1 MTSISQIHEQIRHRL
16 ITGQF
21 EHGVK
26 LRAET
31 LRAEFGC
38 SASTV
43 REILFRLSTVGLV
56 DFEEQR
62 GFRVPPQSPDR
73 QHELTAMRILLEQ
86 EGACLSIRLG
96 GVAWESQLS
105 AAHHKLSHIEARIRS
120 EGGVEAYL
128 DLWCL
133 AEQEFHETLI
143 SACGSAL
150 MHRIHAQIYAQ
161 FRQQLVSAE
170 TNYGYFPE
178 NIAEHQAILDA
189 ALDRDE
195 ARVRTCIHDH
205 LKRNLTRP
213 EAEPVTPSEPAE
225 GRPRYR
231 PV

>member
-1 MTSISQIHEQIRHRL
+1 MTSVSQIHEELQHRL

-21 EHGVK
+21 EHGAK

-62 GFRVPPQSPDR
+62 GFRVPPQSDDR
-73 QHELTAMRILLEQ
+73 QHELTALRILLEQ

-105 AAHHKLSHIEARIRS
+105 AAHHKLSHIETRIRADGS
-120 EGGVEAYL
+120 VAAYV
-128 DLWCL
+128 DLWSRS
-133 AEQEFHETLI
+133 EQEFHETLMA
-143 SACGSAL
+143 ACGSAL
-150 MHRIHAQIYAQ
+150 MQRTHAQIYAQ

-178 NIAEHQAILDA
+178 NIAEHQAILAA

-195 ARVRTCIHDH
+195 AGVRARIHDH
-205 LKRNLTRP
+205 LKRNLRRP
-213 EAEPVTPSEPAE
+213 ETDPVNLPRAD
-225 GRPRYR
+225 RPRYR

>member
-1 MTSISQIHEQIRHRL
+1 MSTVSQIHQELRERL
-16 ITGQF
+16 TTGRF
-21 EHGVK
+21 EHGAK
-26 LRAET
+26 LRAEK

-62 GFRVPPQSPDR
+62 GFRVPPQSRDR

-86 EGACLSIRLG
+86 EGACLSVRLG

-105 AAHHKLSHIEARIRS
+105 AAHHKLSHIESRIRAD
-120 EGGVEAYL
+120 GGVVAYL
-128 DLWCL
+128 HLWSR

-143 SACGSAL
+143 GACGSAL
-150 MHRIHAQIYAQ
+150 MKRIHAQIYAQ

-170 TNYGYFPE
+170 TNFGYFPE

-195 ARVRTCIHDH
+195 PRVRARIHDH
-205 LKRNLTRP
+205 LKRNLNR
-213 EAEPVTPSEPAE
+213 AEE
-225 GRPRYR
+225 GAGQPDAGRSSST
-231 PV
+231 